1 MRKFKINWAVTLAFG
16 VLLIYTY
23 ISFLGALYVFQS
35 TEYPVTYAL
44 GFAVLQI
51 IVVSALIVFLCIAKM
66 NRWKKIRIIG
76 QVVVGIV
83 ILVSFLFSGAFFS
96 RFLDASAKQSEIT
109 EQINIIKESAKNMK
123 TAYRMYV
130 NQRVSVYQSELI
142 RNGRYIY
149 RNAELRLQSFQLHL
163 LPQSLQECENERDN
177 WLDDFEEM
185 SVWNIRMPERL
196 GVLSETVDEW
206 LDEYVEL
213 SQFSYSSSPYNKFVY
228 TEFNE
233 NLQELTDELMPED
246 IFENLHIR
254 WWVCILAI
262 LALFIM
268 LLPYFLTPDPLNDK
282 SSNSESHF
290 IERGG
295 RKYYYE

>member
-1 MRKFKINWAVTLAFG
+1 MREFQFNWAVTLAFG

-51 IVVSALIVFLCIAKM
+51 VVVSALIVLLCLAKM

-76 QVVVGIV
+76 QVVGGIV
-83 ILVSFLFSGAFFS
+83 VLISFLFSGAFFS

-130 NQRVSVYQSELI
+130 NQRVSGYQSELI
-142 RNGRYIY
+142 RNRHYN

-213 SQFSYSSSPYNKFVY
+213 SQFSYSSSPYNYFVY

-268 LLPYFLTPDPLNDK
+268 LLPYFIAQELTNGNLSNKDSLYIDYK
-282 SSNSESHF
+282 S
-290 IERGG
+290 R
-295 RKYYYE
+295 RYYYE